1 MNESPSSSKPRTRDT
16 DRMTQNTPARTRRPY
31 RAPRLTVYGDLATLT
46 LTVSPDGPKNDM
58 FGNFKT

>member
-1 MNESPSSSKPRTRDT
+1 MHSH
-16 DRMTQNTPARTRRPY
+16 DRIPAPTRRPY

-46 LTVSPDGPKNDM
+46 LTVNPDGPKNDM